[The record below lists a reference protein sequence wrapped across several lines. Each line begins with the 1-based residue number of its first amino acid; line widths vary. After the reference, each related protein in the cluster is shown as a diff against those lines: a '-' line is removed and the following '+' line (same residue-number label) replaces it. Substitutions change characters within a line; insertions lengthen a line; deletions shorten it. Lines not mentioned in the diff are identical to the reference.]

1 MDRYEPKN
9 REQIEFLERSNKL
22 FEDLDKIAVTNF
34 GLSFFESIVRLL
46 AEFIPANSIY
56 FGQIRNKKLSTLATM
71 IQGEIS
77 SNYQYAIKK
86 ELLVEI
92 LEKEELLIE
101 ENISESFRDDKLLQD
116 AIAKSGYGIALKEN
130 NKNIGV
136 IIILSNQK
144 LNITDEIKSI
154 VNRVALKVSAEI
166 KRREIVRKLAA
177 SERKL
182 KQSNTLKNKLF
193 SIISHD
199 LKNSFN
205 NITLISDSMMLDY
218 KSNDFHDFPNQIEMM
233 SKSAIQASELLEN
246 ILEWSVE
253 QLKGKEFKQENI
265 DLLDVF
271 TATLSKLNH
280 LAEQKGI
287 SVKADIE
294 LSTKLF
300 ADRNMLETILRNLIT
315 NAIKFTNNGGE
326 IVVSARPT
334 KNHNYHEISVTDNG
348 VGIPE
353 DKADSIFD
361 NDEIYSTRGTENE
374 KGTGL
379 GLMLCKEFVEKHEGE
394 IWVESEINKGTS
406 FKFTL
411 PSAI

>member
-9 REQIEFLERSNKL
+9 REQIEFIERSNKL

-218 KSNDFHDFPNQIEMM
+218 KSNDFNDFPNQIEMM

-253 QLKGKEFKQENI
+253 QLKGKEFEQENI
-265 DLLDVF
+265 GLLEAY
-271 TATLSKLNH
+271 TATLSKLDH

-294 LSTKLF
+294 PNTKLF

-315 NAIKFTNNGGE
+315 NAIKFTHNGGD
-326 IVVSARPT
+326 IVVSARPI
-334 KNHNYHEISVTDNG
+334 KGHNYYEISVTDNG

-353 DKADSIFD
+353 DKVDLIFD

-394 IWVESEINKGTS
+394 IWVESEINNGTS
-406 FKFTL
+406 FKFIL